1 MREVGGTVKSPRQ
14 LDMLCF
20 KHKNY
25 VGVKGLVTENKCA
38 GKISAVPL
46 PDHLLKAINSFENV
60 DDCKKLSKILSLSL
74 VILFDMFLKV
84 RKIQTSGQQEVCLF
98 VY

>member
-1 MREVGGTVKSPRQ
+1 
-14 LDMLCF
+14 MLCF

-46 PDHLLKAINSFENV
+46 PDHLLKAINSFENA

-74 VILFDMFLKV
+74 VILFDVFLKV